1 MTFFAA
7 PFSAIFRNEVRLNAK
22 RIAPYFMA
30 LLCAG
35 NGLLWWGWGPA
46 TGRGWAVNSDFF
58 ISGALPVYS
67 FMTLPLFTA
76 LFMADPIVKDFR
88 YGIDPLIFSKPV
100 RRTQYLLAKFFGN
113 FLVLACCQSAF
124 VLTWFLLQAVH
135 KDGVVVVPGIR
146 VVPYIRH
153 FLIFVVISHLAL
165 AAFYFVVGALT
176 RSTKIVYG
184 LGVSFY
190 PIYMTYQS
198 VFLKS
203 LPARWQKNLD
213 PLLMNWNNVHSE
225 RRDAAFVNHMTV
237 VYDFDLIAN
246 RLTMLV
252 IAIILLT
259 ILCYWFKTSER
270 SPKAENFSSLNL
282 STNTARHFYEMP
294 GVLPQEPPLK
304 DLAVVRIPTVD
315 IANEG
320 FGNNVRKL
328 IAALAVEFR
337 LLLSERSLLVVM
349 TLAVF
354 FSILEVTFWQVRAD
368 PSFSAAYA
376 GNTARSMLLFLVG
389 IPIFY
394 TGEAI
399 HRDSDVRVED
409 LLWSHPIPNYVILS
423 AKFIATCLLVFG
435 LILSVG
441 VIAIVLQVVK
451 NNAPLELST
460 YLNVYSLILIP
471 NAIFLCAIFLALH
484 VLLRRRYLAYA
495 ASIGLCV
502 GMFYFYSV
510 GYTGW
515 LYNPLLYN
523 LWSYSDLTGPNL
535 LRILMHRG
543 YILVLAACFIT
554 VAHVANARRTLRM
567 RRPKE

>member
-1 MTFFAA
+1 MTFLAA

-88 YGIDPLIFSKPV
+88 YGIDPLIFSKPIS
-100 RRTQYLLAKFFGN
+100 RTQYLLGKFFGN

-135 KDGVVVVPGIR
+135 KEGVVVVSGIR

-153 FLIFVVISHLAL
+153 FLVFVVVSHLAL

-176 RSTKIVYG
+176 RSAKIVYA

-203 LPARWQKNLD
+203 LPARWRKNLD
-213 PLLMNWNNVHSE
+213 PLLMNWNNVHAE
-225 RRDAAFVNHMTV
+225 RRDAAFVNHMTI

-246 RLTMLV
+246 RITMLV

-259 ILCYWFKTSER
+259 ILCYWFKSSER

-282 STNTARHFYEMP
+282 STNTARHSYEMP
-294 GVLPQEPPLK
+294 GVLPQEPGPRNLTVVPIP
-304 DLAVVRIPTVD
+304 AVNT
-315 IANEG
+315 ANEG
-320 FGNNVRKL
+320 FANNVRKL
-328 IAALAVEFR
+328 IAALAVELR

-354 FSILEVTFWQVRAD
+354 FSILEVTFWPVSAD

-376 GNTARSMLLFLVG
+376 SNTARSMLLFLVG

-394 TGEAI
+394 IGEAI
-399 HRDSDVRVED
+399 HRDSDVRVEG
-409 LLWSHPIPNYVILS
+409 LLWSHPIPNYVMLS
-423 AKFIATCLLVFG
+423 AKFISTCLLVFG
-435 LILSVG
+435 LILLVG

-451 NNAPLELST
+451 GNAPLELSS

-471 NAIFLCAIFLALH
+471 NAIFLCGIFLALH
-484 VLLRRRYLAYA
+484 VLLRSRYLAYA

-502 GMFYFYSV
+502 GLFYIYSM
-510 GYTGW
+510 GHTGW

-523 LWSYSDLTGPNL
+523 LWSYSDFTGPNL

-554 VAHVANARRTLRM
+554 VAHVANARPNGMHRKSR
-567 RRPKE
+567 